1 MKTGPLAVQSR
12 RSGIII
18 AVAVALFSIAI
29 IIFQFFYIGIQL
41 RIQEEERSKEIASLT
56 SQEIANSV
64 EVYFRDALTVTQ
76 TYSRNFLVYRQN
88 QLPRSTIDSL
98 IRGTLALSD
107 NFLAIWTLWEP
118 NAYDSKDHYFRNDS
132 NHDPKGTFAISYY
145 YQDNSIRREL
155 NDSSDIYEDYYK
167 IPKSYKQPVILDPYY
182 YQYHGNSKIYYET
195 SLVSPI
201 ILEDKFLGVIG
212 IDIDMYSLQAKYN
225 KTKVYKDGYISILS
239 NSGNIVTHKF
249 PQYIEKNISDYTQN
263 ENTEILDSL
272 KTSRE
277 FTTESYSMF
286 TGEKV
291 IRYYFPVNIK
301 YMAAPWYIMIEIP
314 LSDVFRNT
322 NSLKLISTTLL
333 LASLLLLSY
342 LIYNIIDR
350 RSKENAILATLLKV
364 EQSESRLKETE
375 LELKR
380 YQVHLEEIVNERTG
394 EVQKLNKKLT
404 FANNELFG
412 INEQILQQ
420 KEELGV
426 TLDQLKQVQE
436 KLIISEKMASLGLFT
451 AGIAHEINN
460 PVNFISAGTSTLFE
474 KLDNLK
480 KSEVADNKEFIKF
493 FTDVDIFRNAISTGI
508 ARITEIIMSL
518 RNYSGSNSEVFISYN
533 PERCIK
539 DALIILNN
547 KFKHRITIIEDYDT
561 ERVIDCIP
569 GKLNQVFV
577 NLLSNAIDAIPE
589 KGKIFISTKY
599 RDHVFE
605 VEIRDNGIGIK
616 ADSISSLFDPFYTTK
631 DIGKGVGL
639 GLYIVYGIIDQHKGK
654 IDIKSEEG
662 KGTSF
667 TILLPVRKV

>member
-1 MKTGPLAVQSR
+1 
-12 RSGIII
+12 
-18 AVAVALFSIAI
+18 
-29 IIFQFFYIGIQL
+29 
-41 RIQEEERSKEIASLT
+41 
-56 SQEIANSV
+56 
-64 EVYFRDALTVTQ
+64 
-76 TYSRNFLVYRQN
+76 
-88 QLPRSTIDSL
+88 
-98 IRGTLALSD
+98 
-107 NFLAIWTLWEP
+107 
-118 NAYDSKDHYFRNDS
+118 
-132 NHDPKGTFAISYY
+132 
-145 YQDNSIRREL
+145 
-155 NDSSDIYEDYYK
+155 
-167 IPKSYKQPVILDPYY
+167 
-182 YQYHGNSKIYYET
+182 
-195 SLVSPI
+195 
-201 ILEDKFLGVIG
+201 
-212 IDIDMYSLQAKYN
+212 
-225 KTKVYKDGYISILS
+225 
-239 NSGNIVTHKF
+239 
-249 PQYIEKNISDYTQN
+249 
-263 ENTEILDSL
+263 
-272 KTSRE
+272 
-277 FTTESYSMF
+277 
-286 TGEKV
+286 
-291 IRYYFPVNIK
+291 
-301 YMAAPWYIMIEIP
+301 MIEIP

-322 NSLKLISTTLL
+322 DSLKLISKTLL

-350 RSKENAILATLLKV
+350 RFKEKAILATLLKV
-364 EQSESRLKETE
+364 EQSEARLKETE

-380 YQVHLEEIVNERTG
+380 YQGHLEYLVNERTG
-394 EVQKLNKKLT
+394 EVQKLNHKLT

-426 TLDQLKQVQE
+426 ALEQLKQTQE

-480 KSEVADNKEFIKF
+480 KSEVADNWEFIKF
-493 FTDVDIFRNAISTGI
+493 FSDVDIFRNAISTGI
-508 ARITEIIMSL
+508 ARITEIIVSL

-561 ERVIDCIP
+561 ESVIDCVP

-599 RDHVFE
+599 RDDVFE

-616 ADSISSLFDPFYTTK
+616 ADSISNLFDPFYTTK

-639 GLYIVYGIIDQHKGK
+639 GLYIVYGIIEQHKGK

-667 TILLPVRKV
+667 KILLPVSKV